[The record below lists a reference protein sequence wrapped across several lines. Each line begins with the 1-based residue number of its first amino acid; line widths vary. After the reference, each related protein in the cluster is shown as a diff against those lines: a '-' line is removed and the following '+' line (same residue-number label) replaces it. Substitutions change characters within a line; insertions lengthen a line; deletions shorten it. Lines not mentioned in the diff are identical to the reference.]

1 MSTTLTIFA
10 GTANQDLASRTV
22 QNLGIHL
29 GECRIESFPDGE
41 LQVELKESVRGHDV
55 YLLQSTSPPADKHLL
70 ELALLADA
78 CRRAGAGRVTA
89 LVPYFGYARQDRCT
103 SPGQALGARVLTDLL
118 QACPVE
124 RLVTIDLHTA
134 AIEGFFSIAVEH
146 LSAVPL
152 LAEAAR
158 PFVEGPSIVVAPDLG
173 AVKLAKQYAQ
183 YLELPLAIVHK
194 IRQSG
199 EAVNVQQVVGDV
211 RDRLSLVGYFEG
223 IDAERGIA
231 WRAADSFG
239 LRRFPG
245 IGFDEQT
252 PDHSTISRTRRLI
265 DVETHRKVF
274 FWILELL
281 RDKGLVKG
289 KTVGIDATTLEANA
303 AMRSIV
309 RRDNGESYE
318 EFLTGQPRNQE
329 SPRRR
334 EKIWRG

>member
-10 GTANQDLASRTV
+10 GTANPDLASRTV

-41 LQVELKESVRGHDV
+41 LQVELKESVRGQDV

-78 CRRAGAGRVTA
+78 CHRAGAGRVTA

-118 QACPVE
+118 QACPIE
-124 RLVTIDLHTA
+124 RLVTIDLHTP

-199 EAVNVQQVVGDV
+199 ETVSVQQVVGDV
-211 RDRLSLVGYFEG
+211 RDRALVIVDDMLSTGGTVAASMNALLAAGCTPHAIAVVSHGLFVGRAEHALLPLP
-223 IDAERGIA
+223 IQHILTTDSVAERPS
-231 WRAADSFG
+231 R
-239 LRRFPG
+239 LPV
-245 IGFDEQT
+245 EV
-252 PDHSTISRTRRLI
+252 HSLGPLLAEAIRRL
-265 DVETHRKVF
+265 HN
-274 FWILELL
+274 
-281 RDKGLVKG
+281 GLVP
-289 KTVGIDATTLEANA
+289 TQ
-303 AMRSIV
+303 R
-309 RRDNGESYE
+309 
-318 EFLTGQPRNQE
+318 P
-329 SPRRR
+329 
-334 EKIWRG
+334 

>member
-1 MSTTLTIFA
+1 MSTPLTIFA

-41 LQVELKESVRGHDV
+41 LQVELNESVRGHDV

-78 CRRAGAGRVTA
+78 CHRAGAGRVTA

-118 QACPVE
+118 QACPIE

-199 EAVNVQQVVGDV
+199 ENVDCATSRGRREGSRAGD
-211 RDRLSLVGYFEG
+211 RGRH
-223 IDAERGIA
+223 AEHRWNRGGLDE
-231 WRAADSFG
+231 RAAG
-239 LRRFPG
+239 G
-245 IGFDEQT
+245 
-252 PDHSTISRTRRLI
+252 RL
-265 DVETHRKVF
+265 HAA
-274 FWILELL
+274 
-281 RDKGLVKG
+281 RD
-289 KTVGIDATTLEANA
+289 
-303 AMRSIV
+303 
-309 RRDNGESYE
+309 
-318 EFLTGQPRNQE
+318 
-329 SPRRR
+329 RRR
-334 EKIWRG
+334 EPWLVRRTGRTRPTSPTHPTHSHDRQRRRATFSPAG